1 MPNSF
6 SSITKI
12 ISIFFLIFFGSC
24 SSISHPTFSEKL
36 FIGKLAFA
44 DKKNSSNFKIS
55 IRVIPE
61 NVIIQIGKP
70 LFGNLLKIQFNYLN
84 GISFIPQI
92 DDEYMF
98 LAKNFNKDEYMNF
111 FDSCL
116 SNFDRNK
123 KSFILKNSSVE
134 FSCYRQDED
143 TLFVS
148 LIYGK
153 NLNFDGVLKRE

>member
-1 MPNSF
+1 
-6 SSITKI
+6 
-12 ISIFFLIFFGSC
+12 
-24 SSISHPTFSEKL
+24 
-36 FIGKLAFA
+36 
-44 DKKNSSNFKIS
+44 
-55 IRVIPE
+55 
-61 NVIIQIGKP
+61 
-70 LFGNLLKIQFNYLN
+70 
-84 GISFIPQI
+84 
-92 DDEYMF
+92 
-98 LAKNFNKDEYMNF
+98 MNF

>member
-1 MPNSF
+1 
-6 SSITKI
+6 
-12 ISIFFLIFFGSC
+12 
-24 SSISHPTFSEKL
+24 
-36 FIGKLAFA
+36 
-44 DKKNSSNFKIS
+44 
-55 IRVIPE
+55 
-61 NVIIQIGKP
+61 
-70 LFGNLLKIQFNYLN
+70 
-84 GISFIPQI
+84 
-92 DDEYMF
+92 MF

-134 FSCYRQDED
+134 LSCYRQDED